1 MYYKRNSKN
10 IIKKM
15 RAKDNKRVWKEMS
28 AVDVNGAVKG
38 IEGNGGKVSTSE
50 NTKDRL
56 QDILESN

>member
-1 MYYKRNSKN
+1 MYYKSNSKN

-15 RAKDNKRVWKEMS
+15 RAKDKKRVWKEMS
-28 AVDVNGAVKG
+28 AVNVNDTVKG
-38 IEGNGGKVSTSE
+38 IERNGGKVSTSG

>member
-1 MYYKRNSKN
+1 
-10 IIKKM
+10 M
-15 RAKDNKRVWKEMS
+15 RAEDNKRVWKEMS

-38 IEGNGGKVSTSE
+38 IEGNGGKVSTSDT

>member
-1 MYYKRNSKN
+1 MYHKRNSKN

-28 AVDVNGAVKG
+28 AVNVNSAVKG
-38 IEGNGGKVSTSE
+38 IEGNAGKVPTSE